1 MAKMTRKMGMGKHM
15 SEEMDDDE
23 DDEDDEDESEDE
35 SEKTPKRRVKKV
47 TVEETFAA
55 GGAVRRR
62 GCMMPGR
69 GDRFIGVK

>member
-15 SEEMDDDE
+15 SEDGEMDDE
-23 DDEDDEDESEDE
+23 EDEDESEDE

-47 TVEETFAA
+47 TVEETFAK
-55 GGAVRRR
+55 GGAIRRR

>member
-15 SEEMDDDE
+15 SEDDEMDDE
-23 DDEDDEDESEDE
+23 EDDEDESEDE

-47 TVEETFAA
+47 TVEETFAK
-55 GGAVRRR
+55 GGAVRVR

>member
-15 SEEMDDDE
+15 SEEMDD
-23 DDEDDEDESEDE
+23 DDEDESEDE

-47 TVEETFAA
+47 TVVETFAE

>member
-15 SEEMDDDE
+15 SEDGEMD
-23 DDEDDEDESEDE
+23 DDEDESEDE

-47 TVEETFAA
+47 TVEETFFK
-55 GGAVRRR
+55 GGAVR

>member
-15 SEEMDDDE
+15 SEEMDDE
-23 DDEDDEDESEDE
+23 EDDEDESEDE

-47 TVEETFAA
+47 TVEETFAK

>member
-15 SEEMDDDE
+15 SEEMDDD
-23 DDEDDEDESEDE
+23 DEDESEDE
-35 SEKTPKRRVKKV
+35 SEKTPKRRIKKV
-47 TVEETFAA
+47 TVVETFAE

>member
-15 SEEMDDDE
+15 SDDDME
-23 DDEDDEDESEDE
+23 DDDEDESEDE

-47 TVEETFAA
+47 TVVETFAE

>member
-1 MAKMTRKMGMGKHM
+1 MAKMTRKMGMAKNM
-15 SEEMDDDE
+15 SDDDME
-23 DDEDDEDESEDE
+23 DDDEDESEDE

-47 TVEETFAA
+47 TVVETFAE

>member
-15 SEEMDDDE
+15 SEDGEMD
-23 DDEDDEDESEDE
+23 DDEDESEDE
-35 SEKTPKRRVKKV
+35 SEQTPKRRVKKI
-47 TVEETFAA
+47 TVEETFAE

>member
-1 MAKMTRKMGMGKHM
+1 MAKMTRKMGMGKNM
-15 SEEMDDDE
+15 SDDDME
-23 DDEDDEDESEDE
+23 DDDEDESEDE

-47 TVEETFAA
+47 TVVETFAE

>member
-1 MAKMTRKMGMGKHM
+1 MGKMTRKMGMGKHM
-15 SEEMDDDE
+15 SEDGEMD
-23 DDEDDEDESEDE
+23 DDEDESEDE
-35 SEKTPKRRVKKV
+35 SEQTPKRRVKKV
-47 TVEETFAA
+47 TVEETFAE

>member
-15 SEEMDDDE
+15 SEDGEMD
-23 DDEDDEDESEDE
+23 DDEDESEDE
-35 SEKTPKRRVKKV
+35 SEQTPKRRVKKV
-47 TVEETFAA
+47 TVEETFAE

>member
-1 MAKMTRKMGMGKHM
+1 MTRKMGMGKHM
-15 SEEMDDDE
+15 SEDGEM
-23 DDEDDEDESEDE
+23 DDEDESEDE
-35 SEKTPKRRVKKV
+35 SEQTPKRRVKKV
-47 TVEETFAA
+47 TVEETFAE

>member
-1 MAKMTRKMGMGKHM
+1 MAKMTRKMGVGKNM
-15 SEEMDDDE
+15 SEEMDDE
-23 DDEDDEDESEDE
+23 EDDEDESEDE

-47 TVEETFAA
+47 TVVETFAE

-69 GDRFIGVK
+69 GSRFIGVK

>member
-1 MAKMTRKMGMGKHM
+1 MPKMTRKMGMGKHM
-15 SEEMDDDE
+15 SEDDEMDDEDDDE
-23 DDEDDEDESEDE
+23 DEPEDE

-47 TVEETFAA
+47 TVEETFAN

>member
-1 MAKMTRKMGMGKHM
+1 MGKMTRKMGMGKHM
-15 SEEMDDDE
+15 SEDGEM
-23 DDEDDEDESEDE
+23 DDEDESEDE

-47 TVEETFAA
+47 TVEETFAE

>member
-15 SEEMDDDE
+15 SEDGEMD
-23 DDEDDEDESEDE
+23 DDEDESEDE

-47 TVEETFAA
+47 TVEETFFK
-55 GGAVRRR
+55 GGAVR

-69 GDRFIGVK
+69 GSRFIGVK